1 MKVWNLMTKDV
12 QTCRTIDTLERTAE
26 LMRDHAIGALPVVDE
41 SGHVVGMVTDRDIC
55 MAALA
60 RGEPLRAI
68 AVATAMTVHPTTCSQ
83 NDELI
88 AVEERMRAKQ
98 IHRVPVVDDAGH
110 PVGIISLN
118 DLARAAKQ
126 RTEISPS
133 EIVDTLAGVCAPRP
147 LM

>member
-1 MKVWNLMTKDV
+1 MKVWKLMTKDV
-12 QTCRTIDTLERTAE
+12 HTCRTIGTLERAAE

-41 SGHVVGMVTDRDIC
+41 NGHVVGMITDRDIC

-60 RGEPLRAI
+60 HGEPLRAI
-68 AVATAMTVHPTTCSQ
+68 AVTEAMTGHPTTCSQ
-83 NDELI
+83 DEDLA
-88 AVEERMRAKQ
+88 AVEERMRKKQ

-110 PVGIISLN
+110 PVGIISLD

-133 EIVDTLAGVCAPRP
+133 EVVDTLAAVCAPRP
-147 LM
+147 LL